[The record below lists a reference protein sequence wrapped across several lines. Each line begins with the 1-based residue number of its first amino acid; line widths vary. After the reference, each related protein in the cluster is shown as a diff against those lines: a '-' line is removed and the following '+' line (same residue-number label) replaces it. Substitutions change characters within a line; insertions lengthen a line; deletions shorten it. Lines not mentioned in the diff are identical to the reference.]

1 MAKPILGM
9 LIGIVAGAFVGV
21 AAIIYFGVEIWF
33 DRWCL
38 IGSAILFS
46 QLLGATIASALGKP
60 HRVD

>member
-1 MAKPILGM
+1 MPKPILGM

-21 AAIIYFGVEIWF
+21 AAIIYFEVEIWF

-60 HRVD
+60 HRVG

>member
-1 MAKPILGM
+1 MPKPILGM

-21 AAIIYFGVEIWF
+21 AAIIYFEVEVWF
-33 DRWCL
+33 DRGCL